1 MLTNSFKISVT
12 NKADFIG
19 LKVFKSDEKYDKIT
33 AVNISAVFRSF

>member
-1 MLTNSFKISVT
+1 MLTNSLKISVA

-19 LKVFKSDEKYDKIT
+19 LKAFQSDQKYDKIT